1 MVKIRITMNGSE
13 VLAPQGV
20 TILDAAKS
28 VGINI
33 PTLCH
38 HPKLEPIGACR
49 ICVVE
54 VKGQRSLVT
63 SCTFPVFEGMEVET
77 ESPKVVAARK
87 LILDMLFSER
97 NHYCPFC
104 EMSGDC
110 ELQNLGYLYG
120 IDHWVFP
127 TYTRAFPVDST
138 RTYFFMDQNRCVLC
152 QRCVRACNELVANH
166 TLGLSQRGSLA
177 MVSADANM
185 PFSQSTCISCGNC
198 LQFCPTGTLTDRR
211 SSFMGRSNQA
221 ERVKSICNRCSIGCG
236 TSIITRGGNVLR
248 IEGDWGSPVNGGLLC
263 KSGRFEP
270 LYDERKRLLQP
281 MIRRGKK
288 LETASW
294 EEAIAG
300 IADKM
305 ENAKATEI
313 GLLISGDATNE
324 ALYLANRLFKEGL
337 NAQNVGLLSGAS
349 PDLMAQKT
357 GNLSDLSGSD
367 LILVVGAN
375 PVSDQPVASFL
386 VKRLVDKGTRLIVV
400 DDGQNGLSPV
410 AETTLNIEDIGKAIE
425 IADTVKKVA
434 VLYGK
439 DVTEQAAQALTRL
452 AAKAVFV
459 SLEPGVNT
467 RAAVAFG
474 MNNGFQPASAK
485 ILYTMLGEADWNGG
499 DILNTLDPDAFV
511 ILQAGYASL
520 LTDRADVVLP
530 SAIWSERSGSLTNTE
545 GIVQMANQ
553 AVEPEGE
560 AKPDWEILAMLG
572 DRLGKNI
579 GASFADISA
588 RAAQELK

>member
-400 DDGQNGLSPV
+400 DDGENGLSPV

>member
-337 NAQNVGLLSGAS
+337 NAQNVGILSGAS

-400 DDGQNGLSPV
+400 DDGENGLSPV

>member
-1 MVKIRITMNGSE
+1 MNGSE

>member
-337 NAQNVGLLSGAS
+337 NAQNVGILSGAS

-439 DVTEQAAQALTRL
+439 DVTGQAAQALTRL

>member
-185 PFSQSTCISCGNC
+185 LFSQSTCISCGNC

-337 NAQNVGLLSGAS
+337 NAQNVGILSGAS

-357 GNLSDLSGSD
+357 GNLSDLSESD

-400 DDGQNGLSPV
+400 DDGENGLSPV

>member
-1 MVKIRITMNGSE
+1 MNGSE

-337 NAQNVGLLSGAS
+337 NAQNVGILSGAS

-400 DDGQNGLSPV
+400 DDGENGLSPV

>member
-1 MVKIRITMNGSE
+1 
-13 VLAPQGV
+13 
-20 TILDAAKS
+20 
-28 VGINI
+28 
-33 PTLCH
+33 
-38 HPKLEPIGACR
+38 
-49 ICVVE
+49 
-54 VKGQRSLVT
+54 
-63 SCTFPVFEGMEVET
+63 
-77 ESPKVVAARK
+77 
-87 LILDMLFSER
+87 
-97 NHYCPFC
+97 
-104 EMSGDC
+104 
-110 ELQNLGYLYG
+110 
-120 IDHWVFP
+120 
-127 TYTRAFPVDST
+127 
-138 RTYFFMDQNRCVLC
+138 
-152 QRCVRACNELVANH
+152 
-166 TLGLSQRGSLA
+166 

-236 TSIITRGGNVLR
+236 TSIITRGGNGLR

-400 DDGQNGLSPV
+400 DDGENGLSPV

>member
-1 MVKIRITMNGSE
+1 
-13 VLAPQGV
+13 
-20 TILDAAKS
+20 
-28 VGINI
+28 
-33 PTLCH
+33 
-38 HPKLEPIGACR
+38 
-49 ICVVE
+49 
-54 VKGQRSLVT
+54 
-63 SCTFPVFEGMEVET
+63 
-77 ESPKVVAARK
+77 
-87 LILDMLFSER
+87 
-97 NHYCPFC
+97 
-104 EMSGDC
+104 
-110 ELQNLGYLYG
+110 
-120 IDHWVFP
+120 
-127 TYTRAFPVDST
+127 
-138 RTYFFMDQNRCVLC
+138 
-152 QRCVRACNELVANH
+152 
-166 TLGLSQRGSLA
+166 
-177 MVSADANM
+177 
-185 PFSQSTCISCGNC
+185 
-198 LQFCPTGTLTDRR
+198 
-211 SSFMGRSNQA
+211 
-221 ERVKSICNRCSIGCG
+221 
-236 TSIITRGGNVLR
+236 
-248 IEGDWGSPVNGGLLC
+248 
-263 KSGRFEP
+263 
-270 LYDERKRLLQP
+270 
-281 MIRRGKK
+281 
-288 LETASW
+288 
-294 EEAIAG
+294 
-300 IADKM
+300 M

-400 DDGQNGLSPV
+400 DDGENGLSPV

>member
-1 MVKIRITMNGSE
+1 MNGSE

-20 TILDAAKS
+20 TILDAATS

-439 DVTEQAAQALTRL
+439 DVTGQAAQALTRL

>member
-1 MVKIRITMNGSE
+1 MNGSE

-400 DDGQNGLSPV
+400 DDGENGLSPV

>member
-20 TILDAAKS
+20 TILDAATS

-439 DVTEQAAQALTRL
+439 DVTGQAAQALTRL

>member
-439 DVTEQAAQALTRL
+439 DVTGQAAQALTRL

>member
-1 MVKIRITMNGSE
+1 M
-13 VLAPQGV
+13 
-20 TILDAAKS
+20 
-28 VGINI
+28 
-33 PTLCH
+33 
-38 HPKLEPIGACR
+38 
-49 ICVVE
+49 
-54 VKGQRSLVT
+54 
-63 SCTFPVFEGMEVET
+63 
-77 ESPKVVAARK
+77 
-87 LILDMLFSER
+87 
-97 NHYCPFC
+97 
-104 EMSGDC
+104 
-110 ELQNLGYLYG
+110 
-120 IDHWVFP
+120 
-127 TYTRAFPVDST
+127 
-138 RTYFFMDQNRCVLC
+138 
-152 QRCVRACNELVANH
+152 
-166 TLGLSQRGSLA
+166 
-177 MVSADANM
+177 
-185 PFSQSTCISCGNC
+185 
-198 LQFCPTGTLTDRR
+198 
-211 SSFMGRSNQA
+211 
-221 ERVKSICNRCSIGCG
+221 
-236 TSIITRGGNVLR
+236 
-248 IEGDWGSPVNGGLLC
+248 
-263 KSGRFEP
+263 
-270 LYDERKRLLQP
+270 
-281 MIRRGKK
+281 
-288 LETASW
+288 
-294 EEAIAG
+294 
-300 IADKM
+300 
-305 ENAKATEI
+305 
-313 GLLISGDATNE
+313 
-324 ALYLANRLFKEGL
+324 
-337 NAQNVGLLSGAS
+337 
-349 PDLMAQKT
+349 
-357 GNLSDLSGSD
+357 
-367 LILVVGAN
+367 LVVGAN

-400 DDGQNGLSPV
+400 DDGENGLSPV

>member
-400 DDGQNGLSPV
+400 DDGENGLSPV

-439 DVTEQAAQALTRL
+439 DVTGQAAQALTRL

>member
-337 NAQNVGLLSGAS
+337 NAQNVGILSGAS